1 MVPAFENS
9 IIISMF
15 LIKENVIAFDSSCIH
30 HLLPLES
37 DFKSFTVCCN
47 VSNIKMLFCH
57 NSRMQEGLIQFTTVT
72 DSGFLRTLDSS
83 IKRNTAV
90 IKKLKQINEEQRE
103 GLMEELRN
111 VNLSKF
117 VSEAVTSICDAK
129 LRTSDIQAAVQVA
142 FKVTN

>member
-1 MVPAFENS
+1 M
-9 IIISMF
+9 
-15 LIKENVIAFDSSCIH
+15 
-30 HLLPLES
+30 
-37 DFKSFTVCCN
+37 
-47 VSNIKMLFCH
+47 
-57 NSRMQEGLIQFTTVT
+57 
-72 DSGFLRTLDSS
+72 DSS

-142 FKVTN
+142 FKIASKFFFWVCPFVDMIH